1 MKYDLFTFNS
11 DALCTYMKKDRSAP
25 KQVKAIFKY
34 YAYSNGT
41 TLGKFDTNSEATAV
55 SSIVEKIIEN
65 KVEYDEY
72 VASYELYKANLIST
86 WKTRLFQEVTA
97 CLPFITDKIFNKVY
111 DVIKYENY
119 GVDSNDTFLL
129 LLAKRLSFIDYV
141 TGE

>member
-11 DALCTYMKKDRSAP
+11 DALCTYMKKDRFAP

-72 VASYELYKANLIST
+72 VASYELYKANLIT

-97 CLPFITDKIFNKVY
+97 SLPFITDKIFNKVY

-119 GVDSNDTFLL
+119 GVDSNDTFLS

-141 TGE
+141 IGE